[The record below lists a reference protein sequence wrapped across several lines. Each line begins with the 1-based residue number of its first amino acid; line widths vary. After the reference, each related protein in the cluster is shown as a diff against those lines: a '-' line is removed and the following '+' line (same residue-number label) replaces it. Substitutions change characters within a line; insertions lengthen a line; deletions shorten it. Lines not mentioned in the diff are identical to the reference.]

1 MGRSYI
7 REPRLGGLPRIVEV
21 YEGEEGSVPV
31 PARSRWGSVSSVQS
45 DHIANS
51 AHGVNR

>member
-31 PARSRWGSVSSVQS
+31 PARWGSVSSVQS